1 MQAECKKQL
10 KEVIMTEHDGLIES
24 VIKELKPQYTTMLK
38 KDTNADTAYEKLYPK
53 VLRLVA
59 KDLKISEAKTEFEAR
74 QILQKIIQ
82 EITR

>member
-1 MQAECKKQL
+1 
-10 KEVIMTEHDGLIES
+10 MTEHDGLIES
-24 VIKELKPQYTTMLK
+24 VIKELKPQYTNMLK